1 MKLLYE
7 ILTYPLTV
15 IENPLIDLILLS
27 ILASVSFKMSWNIVG
42 NTEIRGFLG
51 SVLHWTIRIVSMF
64 ILTAILSFFIK
75 LGIFLYNIPFKV
87 WIMLGIIFITLIIG
101 LATIRKIIF
110 NKQNIKF

>member
-15 IENPLIDLILLS
+15 IGNPLIDLILLS
-27 ILASVSFKMSWNIVG
+27 ILASVSFKLSWNIVS
-42 NTEIRGFLG
+42 NTEIRGFFG

-75 LGIFLYNIPFKV
+75 LGIFLYSIPFEV
-87 WIMLGIIFITLIIG
+87 WIMLSVVFITSITG
-101 LATIRKIIF
+101 LVTIRKIIF
-110 NKQNIKF
+110 NKQNVKF

>member
-27 ILASVSFKMSWNIVG
+27 ILASVSFKLSWNIVG
-42 NTEIRGFLG
+42 NTEIRGFFG

-75 LGIFLYNIPFKV
+75 LGIFLYSIPFKV
-87 WIMLGIIFITLIIG
+87 WIMLSVVFITSITG
-101 LATIRKIIF
+101 LVTIRKIIF
-110 NKQNIKF
+110 NKQNVKF

>member
-27 ILASVSFKMSWNIVG
+27 ILALVSFKVSWNIVG
-42 NTEIRGFLG
+42 NTGIRGFFG

-64 ILTAILSFFIK
+64 ILTAILSFVIK
-75 LGIFLYNIPFKV
+75 VGIFLYKIPFKV
-87 WIMLGIIFITLIIG
+87 WIMLSIVFITLIIG
-101 LATIRKIIF
+101 LATVRKTIL
-110 NKQNIKF
+110 IKKI